1 MKMSNGGRGM
11 NKKTNRRK
19 LFIYLFLILLAVVM
33 VYPLV
38 YLFFASFK
46 PNDEIFGSA
55 SLLPKKWVLDSYKI
69 GWRGSGQFTYGR
81 FLLNTCRMVVP
92 TVVFTVI
99 SSLWVG
105 YGFARF
111 DFPLKKFWFYV
122 MIGTMML
129 PSTVI
134 IIPRY
139 ILFKNL
145 GWIDT
150 YLPFI
155 VPAVFAGY
163 PFFVYM
169 VIQFMRSIPRE
180 LDEAAKIDG
189 CSSFRIWTDVMI
201 PLCKPAIF
209 SVIIFQSMWTWNDF
223 FNSLVYINSVRKY
236 PVSLALRMNLD
247 SASRV
252 EWNTI
257 LAMSLVCIIPCTV
270 LFFVAQQYFVDG
282 IVG

>member
-169 VIQFMRSIPRE
+169 
-180 LDEAAKIDG
+180 G
-189 CSSFRIWTDVMI
+189 T
-201 PLCKPAIF
+201 
-209 SVIIFQSMWTWNDF
+209 
-223 FNSLVYINSVRKY
+223 
-236 PVSLALRMNLD
+236 
-247 SASRV
+247 
-252 EWNTI
+252 
-257 LAMSLVCIIPCTV
+257 
-270 LFFVAQQYFVDG
+270 G
-282 IVG
+282 